1 MDAQYWAGVAKNIQ
15 NGLDS
20 GHSWFR
26 FSWYDSDESAFL
38 LVKKHFPSRRFYLY
52 ISGITNENKTICLEF
67 V

>member
-1 MDAQYWAGVAKNIQ
+1 MDGGYSAGVVKNIQ
-15 NGLDS
+15 TGLDS

-52 ISGITNENKTICLEF
+52 ISGTTTENKTICLDF
-67 V
+67 L